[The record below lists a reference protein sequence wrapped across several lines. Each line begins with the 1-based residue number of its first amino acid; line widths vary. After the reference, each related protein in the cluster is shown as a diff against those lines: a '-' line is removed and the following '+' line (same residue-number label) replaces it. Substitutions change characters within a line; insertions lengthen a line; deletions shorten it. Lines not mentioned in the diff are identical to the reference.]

1 MYVDDFLLFGDQ
13 YCVTSQASKLSKKD
27 RRKQRA
33 EAVKMGE
40 RSPKATPQASPK
52 AKIAS
57 PPKAGVEKGPKLV
70 TCRIVAHVAE
80 KFMCFPSLEK
90 DFNRLKLETVS
101 DLIAVF
107 VTDTC
112 WISEDDP
119 RDGGGCGA
127 P

>member
-13 YCVTSQASKLSKKD
+13 YCVTSQAPKLSKKD

-70 TCRIVAHVAE
+70 TYRIVAHVA
-80 KFMCFPSLEK
+80 
-90 DFNRLKLETVS
+90 
-101 DLIAVF
+101 
-107 VTDTC
+107 
-112 WISEDDP
+112 
-119 RDGGGCGA
+119 
-127 P
+127 